1 MSCFV
6 YSAWWWTLASARRR
20 VSSCIGQFSKRN
32 NSIAPFTIIHPD
44 NQCPLGRRQSNNYKC
59 KRPSLIYDYYG
70 FPEETYQIEYPAP
83 GDPVLANKIYKL
95 FQDSGIEAKLDEQR
109 GFDHGMFVPLKIM
122 FPEAEIP
129 CVQLSLINNLDPES
143 HFKLGKALS
152 KLRKENMLIIGSGF
166 TFHNMQA
173 LMSQNSGVDF
183 KNEEFEQWLIDTCTN
198 PNYSPSLQEQKLIE
212 WSEAP
217 FASYCQPREE
227 HLLPLHVCAGVSGS
241 TAKLVFEGKVAG
253 KKTSAFLWNDFT

>member
-1 MSCFV
+1 
-6 YSAWWWTLASARRR
+6 
-20 VSSCIGQFSKRN
+20 
-32 NSIAPFTIIHPD
+32 
-44 NQCPLGRRQSNNYKC
+44 
-59 KRPSLIYDYYG
+59 
-70 FPEETYQIEYPAP
+70 
-83 GDPVLANKIYKL
+83 
-95 FQDSGIEAKLDEQR
+95 
-109 GFDHGMFVPLKIM
+109 MFVPLKIM

-152 KLRKENMLIIGSGF
+152 KLRKENMLILGSGF

-183 KNEEFEQWLIDTCTN
+183 KNEELEQWLIDTCTN

-217 FASYCQPREE
+217 FARYCQPREE